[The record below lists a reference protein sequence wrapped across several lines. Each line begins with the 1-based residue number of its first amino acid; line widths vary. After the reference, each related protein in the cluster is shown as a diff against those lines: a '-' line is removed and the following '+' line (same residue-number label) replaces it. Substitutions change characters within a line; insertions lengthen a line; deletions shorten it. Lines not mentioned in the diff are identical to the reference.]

1 MRYCGA
7 QAEDEFHLVCAKLRL
22 KYIPTIHNRNVN
34 LSNFYVIFYDFSD
47 CKTTKAS
54 DLFAFHKWKDVCFVC
69 CRYLEDTLKNKDNR
83 VGSVYSKYVYKL
95 YTNASYLE
103 EIPNPPSFGYVGP
116 LMRAEVGEVMKVHF
130 RNKIP
135 HPVTVH
141 PHGVRYDKSH
151 EGILFLFHCC

>member
-1 MRYCGA
+1 M
-7 QAEDEFHLVCAKLRL
+7 
-22 KYIPTIHNRNVN
+22 
-34 LSNFYVIFYDFSD
+34 
-47 CKTTKAS
+47 
-54 DLFAFHKWKDVCFVC
+54 
-69 CRYLEDTLKNKDNR
+69 
-83 VGSVYSKYVYKL
+83 YSKYVYKL

-151 EGILFLFHCC
+151 EGILFFIPLLLNYDQYNLMKVFVGAQLQLVYEPYRSQMPRFKLKLVQEILQIYQTLLAIWM